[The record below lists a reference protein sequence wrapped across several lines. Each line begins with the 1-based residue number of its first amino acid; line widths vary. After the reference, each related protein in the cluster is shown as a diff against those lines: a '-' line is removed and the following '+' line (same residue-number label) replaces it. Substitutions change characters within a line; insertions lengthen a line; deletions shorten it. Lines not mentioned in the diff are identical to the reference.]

1 MRRVA
6 KDKQKEFNRYHNE
19 VKPKWLEE
27 HPSCEFDLGNGCIC
41 GISWGTTIHHKMR
54 RGKFLNDARYYISLC
69 PVHHDWVE
77 SNKREARELGYI
89 LYK

>member
-1 MRRVA
+1 MR
-6 KDKQKEFNRYHNE
+6 E
-19 VKPKWLEE
+19 VMPKWLEE
-27 HPSCEFDLGNGCIC
+27 HPTCEFDLGHGCIC
-41 GISWGTTIHHKMR
+41 GVSWGATVHHKMR
-54 RGKFLNDARYYISLC
+54 RGKYLNDTDYFITLC